1 MSLSARSLADGVPA
15 VALPPLPSQ
24 PQGTAWPGA
33 EWPTGSLSA
42 ATDAERLGAL
52 LDDAFSDAGRARL
65 SETHAFLVIE
75 GGRLVLERYAGGQW
89 TAQSTYP
96 SWSMAKS
103 ITQAL
108 AGFLWAEGRL
118 DPNAPINAPEWRNAG
133 DRRSHLTFA
142 QLLRMS
148 SGLEFVEEYVQG
160 NKSDVI
166 EMLFGSGKDD
176 VAHYAASLPLIHKP
190 NTHFNYASGTTNIL
204 ARAIGTIVGG
214 GENGMR
220 DFMQRRLFGP
230 LGITSAV
237 PKFDAAGTFI
247 GSSYCFMTAR
257 DFARFGLL
265 YLRGGVW
272 NGAELLPHAWIDDA
286 RTPTPWVPDTEPMG
300 YGSHWWL
307 GLGGP
312 GSFSA
317 NGYGGQYIVCVPQ
330 HDLIV
335 VRHGDSIGDFRDPV
349 RDFMRATIS
358 CFG

>member
-1 MSLSARSLADGVPA
+1 MAMPLTHGIAASLLE
-15 VALPPLPSQ
+15 PLPTQ

-33 EWPTGSLSA
+33 DWPTGSLSA
-42 ATDAERLGAL
+42 TTDSRRLGAL
-52 LDDAFSDAGRARL
+52 LDEAFSDAGRARL
-65 SETHAFLVIE
+65 SETHAVLVIQH
-75 GGRLVLERYAGGQW
+75 GRLVLERYAGGQW

-118 DPNAPINAPEWRNAG
+118 DLNAPLNALEWRAPG
-133 DRRSHLTFA
+133 DPRALLTWA

-166 EMLFGSGKDD
+166 EMLFGSGKED
-176 VAHYAASLPLIHKP
+176 VARYAASLPLIHRP
-190 NTHFNYASGTTNIL
+190 NTHFNYASGTSNIL
-204 ARAIGTIVGG
+204 ARAIGQIVGG
-214 GENGMR
+214 GEAGMR
-220 DFMQRRLFGP
+220 DFMTRRLFAP

-265 YLRGGVW
+265 YLRGGIW
-272 NGAELLPHAWIDDA
+272 NGAPLLDRAWVDDA
-286 RTPTPWVPDTEPMG
+286 RAPTPWVPDSEPMG
-300 YGSHWWL
+300 YGAHWWL

-330 HDLIV
+330 HDLII
-335 VRHGDSIGDFRDPV
+335 VRHGDSIGEFRDPV
-349 RDFMRATIS
+349 RDFMRAVVA
-358 CFG
+358 CFR

>member
-1 MSLSARSLADGVPA
+1 MSLSASVPA
-15 VALPPLPSQ
+15 CALPPLPAQ

-33 EWPTGSLSA
+33 DWPTGSPSA
-42 ATDAERLGAL
+42 GTDTKRLHAL

-65 SETHAFLVIE
+65 SETHAFLAIQH
-75 GGRLVLERYAGGQW
+75 GRLVLERYAGGPW
-89 TAQSTYP
+89 TAQSTFP

-108 AGFLWAEGRL
+108 AGFLWAEGKL
-118 DPNAPINAPEWRNAG
+118 DINAPIDAPEWQEPG
-133 DRRSHLTFA
+133 DPRRSLTWA

-166 EMLFGSGKDD
+166 EMLFGSGKED
-176 VAHYAASLPLIHKP
+176 VARYAASLPLIHAP
-190 NTHFNYASGTTNIL
+190 NTHFNYASGTSNIL
-204 ARAIGTIVGG
+204 ARAIGQLVGG
-214 GENGMR
+214 GEAGMR
-220 DFMQRRLFGP
+220 DFMARLLFKP

-272 NGAELLPHAWIDDA
+272 NGAQLLDRQWVDDA
-286 RTPTPWVPDTEPMG
+286 RTPTPWVPESEPMG
-300 YGSHWWL
+300 YGAHWWL

-317 NGYGGQYIVCVPQ
+317 NGYGGQYIVCVPRL
-330 HDLIV
+330 DLIV

-349 RDFMRATIS
+349 RDFMRAAVA